1 MEVSQ
6 RITHMHLKTKAEQ
19 IACHHIGFLA
29 ASGRFVGPEA
39 ASVDVADILPIKSGD
54 CNQVCVASSQDTHT
68 KASHHAQ
75 PIKSLLAGPFRHC
88 RITAFQQCLT
98 KRVVVNG
105 NAVSTRIDGH
115 AVSTMTPT
123 VTVGF
128 PCGLLPPTPQRPGGT
143 QPGAYRRGLASKME
157 AAMEADS
164 HGQTA
169 AEQEAAHQKLE
180 DRVASLL
187 STPGG
192 AKVMSAF
199 GGKDACLLRMLRWA
213 VIK

>member
-1 MEVSQ
+1 
-6 RITHMHLKTKAEQ
+6 
-19 IACHHIGFLA
+19 
-29 ASGRFVGPEA
+29 
-39 ASVDVADILPIKSGD
+39 
-54 CNQVCVASSQDTHT
+54 
-68 KASHHAQ
+68 
-75 PIKSLLAGPFRHC
+75 
-88 RITAFQQCLT
+88 
-98 KRVVVNG
+98 
-105 NAVSTRIDGH
+105 
-115 AVSTMTPT
+115 MTPT
-123 VTVGF
+123 VTVVF
-128 PCGLLPPTPQRPGGT
+128 PCGPQRPGGT

>member
-1 MEVSQ
+1 
-6 RITHMHLKTKAEQ
+6 AP
-19 IACHHIGFLA
+19 
-29 ASGRFVGPEA
+29 GRFVGPEA
-39 ASVDVADILPIKSGD
+39 ASVDVADFLPIKSGD

-75 PIKSLLAGPFRHC
+75 PTKSLLAGE
-88 RITAFQQCLT
+88 T

-115 AVSTMTPT
+115 AVSTSFHEDPNRYGWIP
-123 VTVGF
+123 V
-128 PCGLLPPTPQRPGGT
+128 CSQRPGGT

-157 AAMEADS
+157 AAMEANS
-164 HGQTA
+164 HSQTA
-169 AEQEAAHQKLE
+169 AEQEAAHRKLE

-199 GGKDACLLRMLRWA
+199 GGKDACLLRMLRWV

>member
-1 MEVSQ
+1 
-6 RITHMHLKTKAEQ
+6 
-19 IACHHIGFLA
+19 
-29 ASGRFVGPEA
+29 
-39 ASVDVADILPIKSGD
+39 
-54 CNQVCVASSQDTHT
+54 
-68 KASHHAQ
+68 
-75 PIKSLLAGPFRHC
+75 
-88 RITAFQQCLT
+88 
-98 KRVVVNG
+98 
-105 NAVSTRIDGH
+105 
-115 AVSTMTPT
+115 MTPT
-123 VTVGF
+123 VTVEF
-128 PCGLLPPTPQRPGGT
+128 PCGPQRPGGT
-143 QPGAYRRGLASKME
+143 QPGAYRRRGLASKME

-199 GGKDACLLRMLRWA
+199 GGKDACLLRMLRWV

>member
-1 MEVSQ
+1 MQ
-6 RITHMHLKTKAEQ
+6 
-19 IACHHIGFLA
+19 F
-29 ASGRFVGPEA
+29 P
-39 ASVDVADILPIKSGD
+39 P
-54 CNQVCVASSQDTHT
+54 
-68 KASHHAQ
+68 
-75 PIKSLLAGPFRHC
+75 
-88 RITAFQQCLT
+88 
-98 KRVVVNG
+98 
-105 NAVSTRIDGH
+105 VSTR
-115 AVSTMTPT
+115 TPT

-128 PCGLLPPTPQRPGGT
+128 QWGLIPQRPGGT
-143 QPGAYRRGLASKME
+143 QWENRRGLASKME

-187 STPGG
+187 STPAG

-199 GGKDACLLRMLRWA
+199 GGKDACLLRILRWV